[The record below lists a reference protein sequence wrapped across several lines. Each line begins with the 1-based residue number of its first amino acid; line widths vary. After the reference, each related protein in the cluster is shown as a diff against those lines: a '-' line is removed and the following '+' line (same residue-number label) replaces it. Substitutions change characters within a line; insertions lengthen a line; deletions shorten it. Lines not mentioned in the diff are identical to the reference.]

1 MTPTPPALPS
11 VPVLAGLL
19 ALSLLAHWLF
29 FPLITTDMS
38 TYNVPW
44 LHHIVTYGRLAGF
57 AHPFANYTPPYL
69 YLLSAASL
77 FYPTIPALALV
88 KLIGV
93 GANIALAVALARLAR
108 MLGIATP
115 ARFGAIALVLPSV
128 VINAALLG
136 QCDALWAA
144 PLVMALACAVERRHL
159 TMLLWCGVA
168 MGFKLQAGL
177 AAPFFLGLVLAR
189 RVPVWQWLA
198 APAALVALM
207 LPALALGWPLADLI
221 AIYPR
226 QSAWF
231 PDLAR
236 NAPNI
241 WSIVQQLHGIDGTAL
256 VPFAYLAAAAAAAAF
271 IMRMLRVSID
281 GSQLVLAALLAT
293 LLMAGL
299 LPKMHDRYFFLADV
313 LALAYAA
320 TAQSR
325 CGWRIFVLVE
335 LGSTLALFA
344 YLSGIEGFAA
354 IGGALMAWGTWLAL
368 RDFLAAGHRDHIP
381 LWNAKRQ
388 FAALRH
394 RSL

>member
-1 MTPTPPALPS
+1 MAKNPPVLPPAS
-11 VPVLAGLL
+11 VLAGLF
-19 ALSLLAHWLF
+19 ALSLLAHWQF

-44 LHHIVTYGRLAGF
+44 LHHLVTYGRLAGF

-77 FYPTIPALALV
+77 FYPAVPALVLV

-93 GANIALAVALARLAR
+93 AANLALAAAMVRLAR
-108 MLGIATP
+108 ALGVAAP
-115 ARFGAIALVLPSV
+115 ARFGAMVLVLPSA

-159 TMLLWCGVA
+159 SMLLWCGIA

-177 AAPFFLGLVLAR
+177 VAPFFLALVLAR
-189 RVPVWQWLA
+189 RVPVWQWFA

-207 LPALALGWPLADLI
+207 LPALALGWPLDDLI

-241 WSIVQQLHGIDGTAL
+241 WSIVQQLHLVDATAL
-256 VPFAYLAAAAAAAAF
+256 VPFAYLAAALAAAAYVV
-271 IMRMLRVSID
+271 RMVRMPLD
-281 GSQLVLAALLAT
+281 GPQLVLAALLAT

-320 TAQSR
+320 SAHSR
-325 CGWRIFVLVE
+325 RGWRIFALVE
-335 LGSTLALFA
+335 IGSTLALFA

-354 IGGALMAWGTWLAL
+354 LGGALMAVGTWLAL
-368 RDFLAAGHRDHIP
+368 RDFLAAGRPQGIP

-394 RSL
+394 QSL